1 MGFQKQVNKQ
11 LALGKVGEFYDDSP
25 RRVTPVN
32 VIGTTSAKAKATLTT
47 TGNFSANDTV
57 TIGVQTYKFVAS
69 LTSSPS
75 TIPYEVVLGAS
86 ASASLTNL
94 EKAINGTGTA
104 GTEYSVGTE
113 KNALATAS
121 ATTSTLVVTAKAD
134 GAEGNSVA
142 VAETSSSAT
151 FGTDSTLAGGTDEVK
166 AKIGVAFTFNAE
178 GEARVGGTGVF
189 MGIAVNP
196 EDYAIYNNFNPTMEI
211 PSGIAGQLCTFGHI
225 LVKVTDS
232 ITVGQVAFYN
242 NNDGTIKGGTAG
254 ASVAG
259 YTEIKN
265 SKFINFNAGANEVA
279 VLELGQ

>member
-1 MGFQKQVNKQ
+1 MGFQKQVNKK

-25 RRVTPVN
+25 RRVNPVQ
-32 VIGTTSAKAKATLTT
+32 VVGTTSAKAKATLTT
-47 TGNFSANDTV
+47 TGNFSASDTV

-75 TIPYEVVLGAS
+75 PVPYEVVLGAS
-86 ASASLTNL
+86 ASASLINL

-121 ATTSTLVVTAKAD
+121 ASTSTLVVTAKAD
-134 GAEGNSVA
+134 GVEGNSVA

-151 FGTDSTLAGGTDEVK
+151 FGTDETLADGSDEVK
-166 AKIGVAFTFNAE
+166 AKIGLAFTLVEE
-178 GEARVGGTGVF
+178 GKARVGGTGAF

-211 PSGIAGQLCTFGHI
+211 PSGVAGQLCTFGHI

-232 ITVGQVAFYN
+232 ITIGQTAFYN
-242 NNDGTIKGGTAG
+242 NTDGTIKGGTSG

-265 SKFINFNAGANEVA
+265 SKFINFNAGANEIA

>member
-1 MGFQKQVNKQ
+1 MGFQKQVNKK

-25 RRVTPVN
+25 RRVTPIKV
-32 VIGTTSAKAKATLTT
+32 VGTTSAKAQATLTT

-57 TIGVQTYKFVAS
+57 TVGVQTYKFVAS
-69 LTSSPS
+69 LSSPAVA
-75 TIPYEVVLGAS
+75 YEVVLGAS
-86 ASASLTNL
+86 ASASLLNL

-104 GTEYSVGTE
+104 GTEYSTGTE

-121 ATTSTLVVTAKAD
+121 ATTSTLVVTAKVD

-142 VAETSSSAT
+142 VAETGSSAT
-151 FGTDSTLAGGTDEVK
+151 FGTDSTLAGGSDEVT

-178 GEARVGGTGVF
+178 GEAKVGGTGVF

-232 ITVGQVAFYN
+232 VTVGQVAFYN

-265 SKFINFNAGANEVA
+265 SKFINFNAGANEIA

>member
-1 MGFQKQVNKQ
+1 MGFQKQVNKK

-25 RRVTPVN
+25 RRVTPVK

-47 TGNFSANDTV
+47 TGNFSADDTV

-69 LTSSPS
+69 LSSPAVA
-75 TIPYEVVLGAS
+75 YEVALGAS

-104 GTEYSVGTE
+104 GTEYSTGTE

-134 GAEGNSVA
+134 GAEGNSIA